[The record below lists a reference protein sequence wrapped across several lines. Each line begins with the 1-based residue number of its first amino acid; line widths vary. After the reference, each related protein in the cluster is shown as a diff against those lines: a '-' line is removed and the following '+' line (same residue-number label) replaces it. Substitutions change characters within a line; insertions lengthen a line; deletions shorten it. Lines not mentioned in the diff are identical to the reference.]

1 VTALPRCRRWAARW
15 IRSEIGQIGA
25 PRTLPHKCAGLS
37 RRHEMRVV
45 GRQGLARCQ
54 RYEARGVGGQHKG
67 RQPSP
72 ADIHSFWLG
81 FHRQHSDHM
90 QNDACHHWF
99 GTSNAPSMNVIAL
112 HDRFSSMFPDFP
124 SARVGLAEPTTPSN
138 GRLCAVGRGA
148 VPAVSPI
155 VLICISGGA
164 HNPGLRHRRYKRIQ
178 FPASLTGRTAL

>member
-72 ADIHSFWLG
+72 ADIHSF
-81 FHRQHSDHM
+81 
-90 QNDACHHWF
+90 WF